1 MNDDGDSYV
10 LDSYA
15 FLAYLGGET
24 GAAKV
29 EQLLKQAQEGAC
41 VLYLSWINLGEALY
55 IVERQR
61 GLHEALSVI
70 GLLQQLPVKL
80 LEVTKEQVLDAAH
93 IKANYPLAYADAFA
107 VAAAQ
112 DKGSKLVTGD
122 PEFEAVSELV
132 EILWISK

>member
-1 MNDDGDSYV
+1 VEDDLERYV

-15 FLAYLGGET
+15 LLAYLGGEI

-29 EQLLKQAQEGAC
+29 EQLLKLTQKGAC
-41 VLYLSWINLGEALY
+41 VLYLSWMNLGETLY

-61 GLHEALSVI
+61 GLQDALSVL
-70 GLLQQLPVKL
+70 GLIKQLPISL
-80 LEVTKEQVLDAAH
+80 LEVTNEQVLEAAH
-93 IKANYPLAYADAFA
+93 IKAHHPLTYADAFA

-112 DKGSKLVTGD
+112 DKGAKLVTGD

-132 EILWISK
+132 NILWIGE

>member
-1 MNDDGDSYV
+1 MEDDLERYV

-15 FLAYLGGET
+15 LLAYLGGEI

-29 EQLLKQAQEGAC
+29 EQLLKLTQKGAC
-41 VLYLSWINLGEALY
+41 VLYLSWMNLGETLY

-61 GLHEALSVI
+61 GLQDALSVL
-70 GLLQQLPVKL
+70 GLIKQLPISL
-80 LEVTKEQVLDAAH
+80 LEVTNEQVLEAAH
-93 IKANYPLAYADAFA
+93 IKAHHPLAYADAFA

-112 DKGSKLVTGD
+112 DKGAKLVTGD

-132 EILWISK
+132 NILWIGE